1 MEEFNDD
8 EILGRILRTPTIE
21 EPSQRPFKPWHRP
34 RKQWVRRYQWHDS
47 LLRMLRESHFPDDAR
62 TVRYLSL
69 PGEDLLDVRV
79 LREACEL
86 AGLDLRFTGLNS
98 VRRGSADDVQL
109 NISESEVRGLA
120 RIHSGSIILRERFE
134 SIANRESLAHAE
146 VRGGG
151 PFHAVNIDL
160 CDHIALRAAG
170 PGRATVIDALAE
182 VIQLQ
187 LTNAIHPWLL
197 FITTRVAPN
206 RIDARNL
213 AALIEAISD
222 NVEASD
228 EFGRRTG
235 ELLRAEGDRLR
246 AVLADPGSLE
256 PQAFMNLFALGFGKW
271 LLRFVG
277 AAHPERTL
285 QMLPGCF
292 YAVVP
297 DQPDML
303 SLGFRC
309 EIVQAPA
316 RDRYRLVDGGAE
328 LTAITEVDH
337 GLRLLDAT
345 GELFDL
351 DEMLGREEQLLESLT
366 VESADLLRSAHY
378 DVDGNA
384 GYRGWLEADA
394 AHQAV
399 AVDPRAA
406 YPA

>member
-8 EILGRILRTPTIE
+8 EILGRILRKPTDE
-21 EPSQRPFKPWHRP
+21 EPSLHPFKPWHRP

-47 LLRMLRESHFPDDAR
+47 LLLMLRETHFPGDAR

-79 LREACEL
+79 LRQACEQ

-120 RIHSGSIILRERFE
+120 RIHSGSMILRERFE
-134 SIANRESLAHAE
+134 SIANRGSLAYAE

-151 PFHAVNIDL
+151 PFHLVNIDL

-170 PGRATVIDALAE
+170 AGRATVIDALAE
-182 VIQLQ
+182 LIQLQ

-197 FITTRVAPN
+197 FITTRVAPD

-222 NVEASD
+222 NIAASD

-235 ELLRAEGDRLR
+235 ELLRAEGDRLS
-246 AVLADPGSLE
+246 AVLADPGSLD
-256 PQAFMNLFALGFGKW
+256 PRAFMNLFALGFGKW

-292 YAVVP
+292 YAVIP
-297 DQPDML
+297 DHPDML

-309 EIVQAPA
+309 DVVQVPA
-316 RDRYRLVDGGAE
+316 HDRYRLVGGDAE
-328 LTAITEVDH
+328 IAIANEVDH
-337 GLRLLDAT
+337 GLSLIGAT

-351 DEMLGREEQLLESLT
+351 DEMLGREAQLLESLT
-366 VESADLLRSAHY
+366 IESTDLLRSAHY
-378 DVDGNA
+378 DVDGAA
-384 GYRGWLEADA
+384 GYRGWLEANA
-394 AHQAV
+394 A
-399 AVDPRAA
+399 
-406 YPA
+406 

>member
-1 MEEFNDD
+1 MEEEFNDD
-8 EILGRILRTPTIE
+8 QILNRILRQPTIE
-21 EPSQRPFKPWHRP
+21 EPPQRPFKPWHRP
-34 RKQWVRRYQWHDS
+34 RKQWVRRYQWHDP
-47 LLRMLRESHFPDDAR
+47 LLQMLSETHFPDDAR

-79 LREACEL
+79 LREACEQ

-120 RIHSGSIILRERFE
+120 RIHSGSMILRERFE
-134 SIANRESLAHAE
+134 SIANQRSLAYDE
-146 VRGGG
+146 VRRGG

-160 CDHIALRAAG
+160 CDHIALRAPD

-197 FITTRVAPN
+197 FVTTRVAPD

-222 NVEASD
+222 NLEASD
-228 EFGRRTG
+228 EFGRKTG
-235 ELLRAEGDRLR
+235 KLLRAEGDKLR
-246 AVLADPGSLE
+246 AVLADPGSLD
-256 PQAFMNLFALGFGKW
+256 PRTFMNLFALGFGKW

-285 QMLPGCF
+285 KMLPGCF
-292 YAVVP
+292 YAVRP
-297 DQPDML
+297 DHPDML

-309 EIVQAPA
+309 DVAQIPA
-316 RDRYRLVDGGAE
+316 RDRYRLVGGGAE
-328 LTAITEVDH
+328 IAVQNEVDH
-337 GLRLLDAT
+337 GLRLLEAT
-345 GELFDL
+345 SGLFDL
-351 DEMLGREEQLLESLT
+351 DEMLGREPQLLESLT
-366 VESADLLRSAHY
+366 VETADLLRSAHY
-378 DVDGNA
+378 DVDGAA
-384 GYRGWLEADA
+384 GYRGWLDVDA
-394 AHQAV
+394 A
-399 AVDPRAA
+399 
-406 YPA
+406 

>member
-1 MEEFNDD
+1 MEEFDDD
-8 EILGRILRTPTIE
+8 EILGRILRRPTVE
-21 EPSQRPFKPWHRP
+21 EPPQRPFKPWHRP

-47 LLRMLRESHFPDDAR
+47 LLRMLRETHFPDDAR

-79 LREACEL
+79 LREACEQ

-109 NISESEVRGLA
+109 NIAESEVRGLA
-120 RIHSGSIILRERFE
+120 RIHSGSTILRERFE
-134 SIANRESLAHAE
+134 SIANQKSLAYAE
-146 VRGGG
+146 VHGGG

-170 PGRATVIDALAE
+170 PGRTTVIDALAE

-197 FITTRVAPN
+197 FVTTRVVPD
-206 RIDARNL
+206 RIDAQNL
-213 AALIEAISD
+213 AALIEAILD

-228 EFGRRTG
+228 EFARRTG

-246 AVLADPGSLE
+246 AVLADPGTLDPRS
-256 PQAFMNLFALGFGKW
+256 FMHLFALGFGKW

-297 DQPDML
+297 DHPDML

-309 EIVQAPA
+309 DVVQAPA
-316 RDRYRLVDGGAE
+316 RDRYRLVGGGTDIAV
-328 LTAITEVDH
+328 ANEVDH
-337 GLRLLDAT
+337 GLRLLEAT

-351 DEMLGREEQLLESLT
+351 DEMLRRETQLFESLT

-378 DVDGNA
+378 EVDGAA
-384 GYRGWLEADA
+384 GYRGWLEVDA
-394 AHQAV
+394 A
-399 AVDPRAA
+399 
-406 YPA
+406 

>member
-8 EILGRILRTPTIE
+8 EILGQILRKPTVE
-21 EPSQRPFKPWHRP
+21 ETSQRPFKPWHRP

-47 LLRMLRESHFPDDAR
+47 LVDMLRDTHFPGDAR
-62 TVRYLSL
+62 TLRYLSL

-79 LREACEL
+79 LREACEQ

-120 RIHSGSIILRERFE
+120 RIHSGSMILRERFE
-134 SIANRESLAHAE
+134 SIANRGSLAYAE

-170 PGRATVIDALAE
+170 AGQATVIDALAE

-197 FITTRVAPN
+197 FITTRVSPD

-213 AALIEAISD
+213 AALIKAISD
-222 NVEASD
+222 NVAASD

-235 ELLRAEGDRLR
+235 ELLRAEGDRLG
-246 AVLADPGSLE
+246 AVLADPGSLD
-256 PQAFMNLFALGFGKW
+256 PRAFMNLFALGFGKW

-292 YAVVP
+292 YAVLP
-297 DQPDML
+297 DHPDML

-309 EIVQAPA
+309 DVVQAPA
-316 RDRYRLVDGGAE
+316 HDRYRLVGGGTEVAV
-328 LTAITEVDH
+328 ANEVDH

-345 GELFDL
+345 DELFDL
-351 DEMLGREEQLLESLT
+351 DEMLGREAQLLESLT
-366 VESADLLRSAHY
+366 VESSNLLRSAHY
-378 DVDGNA
+378 DVDGTA
-384 GYRGWLEADA
+384 GYRGWLEVDA
-394 AHQAV
+394 A
-399 AVDPRAA
+399 
-406 YPA
+406 